1 MFFSK
6 KSFFKVDEE
15 AGESDV
21 GHPRIDDVSEAP
33 LEDTEAGVDKD
44 LQASVGQEEE
54 DVEVIVLQDEAEAVE
69 EIPVLVLQDRAEAVE
84 EIPVVLQDRA
94 EAVEEDLIEA
104 RDDLGLLA
112 EDEGDE
118 DDERSL
124 ELGQPGYDMV
134 RMVFYQCCGA
144 EIIYFRFRL
153 RLCP

>member
-69 EIPVLVLQDRAEAVE
+69 EIPV
-84 EIPVVLQDRA
+84 VLQDRA

-112 EDEGDE
+112 EHEGDE